1 MIQICLKALL
11 GGTLAICRFLQFN
24 NNDCFFC
31 RPVEVDEPV
40 VPEESGASVPFSDA
54 FESVYQKDAYLLFRA
69 LCKLSTKGVSDE
81 VVTGSDAV
89 IHQNK

>member
-1 MIQICLKALL
+1 MYDELFS
-11 GGTLAICRFLQFN
+11 FL
-24 NNDCFFC
+24 
-31 RPVEVDEPV
+31 RPLEADEVVQD
-40 VPEESGASVPFSDA
+40 ESGAPASASVSADA
-54 FESVYQKDAYLLFRA
+54 FESVYQKDSYLLFRA